1 MSRHDDDPLAAAFGA
16 AQPDHYAWQT
26 QNPSVAA
33 EERELVRKAFL
44 PLGTRVLDLGCGEG
58 ATLFHL
64 GEPDGAHGV
73 DLFPA
78 KVAFASQVLPRC
90 HFVAASVYELPF
102 ESASFDHILVRDLIH
117 HLDEPERFTAEC
129 ARVLSPGGRIDV
141 LEPCR
146 NNPLILLH
154 ALTHRVERGEL
165 RSTKRFLSRLLQGHF
180 DVSAIHRYQAFP
192 LHRLV
197 FHPELGSPRL
207 AERPLARA
215 LVASV
220 ERAFES
226 LAPSVMRAY
235 LHLRATLRP
244 SSSP

>member
-1 MSRHDDDPLAAAFGA
+1 MKKHDADALAAAFGA
-16 AQPDHYAWQT
+16 AAPDHYAWQT
-26 QNPSVAA
+26 QNPGVAA
-33 EERELVRKAFL
+33 EERALLEKAFL
-44 PLGTRVLDLGCGEG
+44 PLGARVLDLGCGEG

-64 GEPDGAHGV
+64 GEPRGAHGV
-73 DLFPA
+73 DLFAA
-78 KVAFASQVLPRC
+78 KVEFARQALPRC
-90 HFVAASVYELPF
+90 HFVQASVYELPF
-102 ESASFDHILVRDLIH
+102 EAASFDHVLVRDLIH

-165 RSTKRFLSRLLQGHF
+165 RSTKHFLRQLLEERF
-180 DVSAIHRYQAFP
+180 DVGAIHHYQALP

-197 FHPELGSPRL
+197 FHPKLGSPRL

-215 LVASV
+215 LVGGV
-220 ERAFES
+220 ERAFEA
-226 LAPSVMRAY
+226 LAPTGMRAY

-244 SSSP
+244 Q